1 MRGIFESKEIEIE
14 AFTTDALKT
23 YAPMFH
29 SHGEILYVTEGTVTV
44 TVDGRRKE
52 LLSDELCVVF
62 PYCVHS
68 YEPQTG
74 AEVSVVLFSL
84 ENVGEF
90 SEVLLSSVPHNPFF
104 ENSSYMY
111 PLMKKILSLSKESN
125 SLCRKT
131 RDAYLK
137 ALLGELL
144 INMELS
150 DRNTSDA
157 NVVRAVLEYC
167 SEHFMENISIK
178 SVAGNIFVSERY
190 ITKIFA
196 EKVGCSFRNYINA
209 LRINRAKQL
218 INETTLGIT
227 DIMYECG
234 VRNQSTF
241 NRVFLEEV
249 GVSPRIYRKS
259 ISQR

>member
-1 MRGIFESKEIEIE
+1 MRGILESKKIKIE

-74 AEVSVVLFSL
+74 AKVSVVLFSS

-90 SEVLLSSVPHNPFF
+90 SEVLLSSVPHNPFY

-111 PLMKKILSLSKESN
+111 PLMKRILSLSKENN

-131 RDAYLK
+131 CDAYLK

-234 VRNQSTF
+234 FRNQSTF
-241 NRVFLEEV
+241 NRVFLDEV

-259 ISQR
+259 SRQH